1 MCSIRDIFPTKARRV
16 NVILATHRQTLK
28 RRAPGKHR
36 GLPHSAEAAGN
47 YSCYVLIY
55 FKQLR
60 SMYIYSCSRS
70 LITARVAR
78 RAAMFS
84 SLSVCLS
91 VCLFPYLLVSDFTFF
106 VVVHLS
112 AASLFVVVC
121 NITFCPVFCFAC
133 LIQYFLTF
141 VSLFVPVCFLTW
153 PKK

>member
-91 VCLFPYLLVSDFTFF
+91 VCLFPYLLQSLTLLF
-106 VVVHLS
+106 S
-112 AASLFVVVC
+112 SLF
-121 NITFCPVFCFAC
+121 IC
-133 LIQYFLTF
+133 LLLHYLSSSATL
-141 VSLFVPVCFLTW
+141 LFVLFSVLHVLSSIF
-153 PKK
+153 